1 MSIYFRTNLSQ
12 SAIFLSISLL
22 FSVQAIGF
30 NVDIDGVLND
40 VAYKKVSPLNS
51 AEKIG
56 VLYLVP
62 MKDELY
68 IGAEVEDAK
77 IYVDDPQQFWQG
89 SGIEIWFD
97 WGNEGNATFDK
108 NDQQFWFVPIKGKG
122 KEGYAGQWHRAQDN
136 IKATIYDYANE
147 GDLVDMAFV
156 VDKGKGYT
164 IEARI
169 AKEAMAGYTPNGTIG
184 FTYSV
189 DKGGAKFQ
197 WDKKNCANGFWEN
210 PSMWPD
216 LELSEVLS
224 VEASNKLP
232 IRWGSL
238 KLGL

>member
-12 SAIFLSISLL
+12 LVIFLSISLL

-77 IYVDDPQQFWQG
+77 INVANPQQFWQG

-108 NDQQFWFVPIKGKG
+108 NDQQFWFVPVKGKG
-122 KEGYAGQWHRAQDN
+122 KEGYAGQWHRAQNN
-136 IKATIYDYANE
+136 IKATIS
-147 GDLVDMAFV
+147 VS
-156 VDKGKGYT
+156 YT
-164 IEARI
+164 HLRAHE
-169 AKEAMAGYTPNGTIG
+169 T
-184 FTYSV
+184 
-189 DKGGAKFQ
+189 
-197 WDKKNCANGFWEN
+197 
-210 PSMWPD
+210 
-216 LELSEVLS
+216 
-224 VEASNKLP
+224 
-232 IRWGSL
+232 
-238 KLGL
+238 

>member
-1 MSIYFRTNLSQ
+1 MLVVRLVVKGSTTTAIRQTKTIFYPVSNLQTNLFLHFTFIFLRPLLNEDKNVMSIYFRTNLSQ
-12 SAIFLSISLL
+12 LVIFLSISLL

-77 IYVDDPQQFWQG
+77 INVANPQQFWQG

-108 NDQQFWFVPIKGKG
+108 NDQQFWFVPVKGKG

-136 IKATIYDYANE
+136 
-147 GDLVDMAFV
+147 
-156 VDKGKGYT
+156 
-164 IEARI
+164 
-169 AKEAMAGYTPNGTIG
+169 
-184 FTYSV
+184 
-189 DKGGAKFQ
+189 
-197 WDKKNCANGFWEN
+197 
-210 PSMWPD
+210 
-216 LELSEVLS
+216 LSLIHISE
-224 VEASNKLP
+224 P
-232 IRWGSL
+232 TRPY
-238 KLGL
+238 